1 MDLISDNNTTNILDQ
16 IASYS
21 QSSTENTIHLL

>member
-1 MDLISDNNTTNILDQ
+1 MDLTNDNNTTNILDQ

-21 QSSTENTIHLL
+21 QSSMKILFIY